1 MPTRTA
7 SRRAAPDRTVRLDHL
22 VRLTTPTGLFEHALG
37 SVPRVEHGMCVD
49 DVARA
54 LVVMAR
60 SPHSHPEA
68 DTLIRTYLR
77 FVRSAQRPGGLLH
90 NRRSPDGRWL
100 DEPSADDHWGRAVW
114 ALGTAAAHLWDG
126 ELAAVALVGASSAL
140 AARSPHPRATAY
152 AALGAVQLL
161 RADPRH
167 DGALRLLDEAHAVL
181 PRSGAD
187 PRWPWPDARL
197 TYANA
202 VLPEA
207 MIAVADVFADGDLL
221 ADGLLLLDWLVTE
234 QTVDGHLSVVPA
246 GGRGPDDAR
255 PGFDQQPIE
264 VAAIAEAAATAL
276 RVTRDRR
283 WATVLD
289 RCAAW
294 FEGDN
299 DAAVPVRDVATGA
312 GFDGLEPSGVNRNQG
327 AESTLAWLAC
337 AQLVGSLHV
346 GAPPVPAGRPAA
358 GR

>member
-1 MPTRTA
+1 MATRTA
-7 SRRAAPDRTVRLDHL
+7 PRTPAPDRTVRLDHL

-37 SVPRVEHGMCVD
+37 STPRVEHGMCVD

-60 SPHSHPEA
+60 SPHSHSEA
-68 DTLIRTYLR
+68 DTLTRTYLR

-100 DEPSADDHWGRAVW
+100 DEPSTDDHWGRAVW

-126 ELAAVALVGASSAL
+126 ELAAVAHVGASSAL

-161 RADPRH
+161 RVDPRH
-167 DGALRLLDEAHAVL
+167 AGALRLLDEAHAVL
-181 PRSGAD
+181 SRPSSD
-187 PRWPWPDARL
+187 PGWPWPEARL

-207 MIAVADVFADGDLL
+207 MIAVAHVFGDGGLL
-221 ADGLLLLDWLVTE
+221 ADGLLLLGWLVTE
-234 QTVDGHLSVVPA
+234 QTATGHLSVVPA

-255 PGFDQQPIE
+255 PGFDQQPVE
-264 VAAIAEAAATAL
+264 VTALAEAAATAL
-276 RVTRDRR
+276 RVTGDRR
-283 WATVLD
+283 WAGVLEQ
-289 RCAAW
+289 CASW

-299 DAAVPVRDVATGA
+299 DAGVPVRDVATGA
-312 GFDGLEPSGVNRNQG
+312 GFDGLEPSGVNQNQG

-337 AQLVGSLHV
+337 AQLVGAQL
-346 GAPPVPAGRPAA
+346 VPARRPTAV
-358 GR
+358 R